1 METPQH
7 GNASNKSG
15 NPSKTGFFETFLQF
29 LQEKTEIPENPV
41 FEGFPL
47 YFEAFPKIFERFP
60 LFT

>member
-15 NPSKTGFFETFLQF
+15 NPSKTSFFETFLQF

-41 FEGFPL
+41 FEGFHL
-47 YFEAFPKIFERFP
+47 YFEAFPKIFEGFL